1 MRKVGAR
8 RAIAD
13 GLGKSLSFLLRPTRR
28 LCRVLTNRATWA
40 DLHFLAA
47 VRAWFRWTSSR
58 RNVGR
63 QVKIKVGSWG
73 GNEEGAAH
81 RRETCVSKGQKE

>member
-28 LCRVLTNRATWA
+28 LCRVLTTEPHGPICIFW
-40 DLHFLAA
+40 LLC
-47 VRAWFRWTSSR
+47 WMRWTSSR

-63 QVKIKVGSWG
+63 QVKIKVGSGG